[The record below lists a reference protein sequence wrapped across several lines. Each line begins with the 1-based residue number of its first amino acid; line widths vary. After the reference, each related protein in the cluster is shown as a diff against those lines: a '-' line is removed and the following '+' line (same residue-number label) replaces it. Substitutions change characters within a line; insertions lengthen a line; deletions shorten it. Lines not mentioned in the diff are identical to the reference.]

1 MLTAHLNHNPP
12 VEEDTQ
18 PLREIFIRP
27 TGHKRCSICH
37 EIILNMTD
45 DCLLV
50 CADEF
55 ISEIDSDR
63 LPENFDPHTLPEG
76 LCPDCKEQE

>member
-1 MLTAHLNHNPP
+1 MTQWL
-12 VEEDTQ
+12 EEDTET
-18 PLREIFIRP
+18 LREIFIRP
-27 TGHKRCSICH
+27 TGHKRCSVYR

-45 DCLLV
+45 DHLLV

-55 ISEIDSDR
+55 ISDIDSDR

-76 LCPDCKEQE
+76 VCPECEVL